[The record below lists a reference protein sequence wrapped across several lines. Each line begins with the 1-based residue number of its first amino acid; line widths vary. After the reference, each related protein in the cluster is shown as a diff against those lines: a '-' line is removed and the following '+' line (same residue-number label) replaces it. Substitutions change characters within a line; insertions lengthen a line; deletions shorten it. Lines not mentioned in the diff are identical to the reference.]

1 MDTPQ
6 LPSNKGVPLPPESSV
21 HWAVRMNYRN
31 RTGCSVIILCLLG
44 LQMHALGSASWLW
57 ILAALQFLAYPPLIY
72 QLALRDPHPMRTE
85 TWGMRLDA
93 LFLGLWT
100 GGLYFPLW
108 IAVAFW
114 ACSTLH
120 PIVFRGPRGFIDSAL
135 MQMAGAAVGYALTG
149 GKVQLETSA
158 AVTLLSI
165 VFLLVYLLVLT
176 MDAYRRAASLA
187 EVRRELRQSQQAL
200 LQRLTEI
207 ESLQGQLSEQANRD
221 PLTGLYNRRFLD
233 ASLER
238 ELAVAARTN
247 QALSVLLLDIDHF
260 KVINDGFGH
269 SAGDEVL
276 RQTGLLLLSLS
287 RKSDLCCR
295 YGGEEFLLL
304 MPQTS
309 LTQAQAHA
317 EKLRNA
323 MQTQTVQ
330 YGAHDISTTVSIGLA
345 SFPESALSAD
355 ALINGADH
363 ALYAAKRGGRNRVE
377 IMGPARGR

>member
-1 MDTPQ
+1 MDTPP
-6 LPSNKGVPLPPESSV
+6 LSSNEGVPSPPESSV

-31 RTGCSVIILCLLG
+31 RTGCSLIILCLLG
-44 LQMHALGSASWLW
+44 LHMHALGSAVWLW
-57 ILAALQFLAYPPLIY
+57 VLAALQFLVYPPLLY
-72 QLALRDPHPMRTE
+72 RLALRDPNPMRTE

-108 IAVAFW
+108 IGVALW
-114 ACSTLH
+114 ASSTLH
-120 PIVFRGPRGFIDSAL
+120 PIIFRGPKGFIDSAL
-135 MQMAGAAVGYALTG
+135 MLLAGAAGGYALTG

-165 VFLLVYLLVLT
+165 AFLLVYLLILT
-176 MDAYRRAASLA
+176 MDAYRRAATLI

-200 LQRLTEI
+200 QQRLTEI
-207 ESLQGQLSEQANRD
+207 EKLQGQLSEQANRD
-221 PLTGLYNRRFLD
+221 SLTDLYNRRFLD
-233 ASLER
+233 ASLQR
-238 ELAVAARTN
+238 ELTGAARAN
-247 QALSVLLLDIDHF
+247 QALSLLLLDIDHF
-260 KVINDGFGH
+260 KAINDGFGH

-276 RQTGLLLLSLS
+276 RKTGQLLLSLS

-309 LTQAQAHA
+309 LAQAQAHA
-317 EKLRNA
+317 EKIRNA
-323 MQTQTVQ
+323 MQMQRVR
-330 YGAHDISTTVSIGLA
+330 YAEHEISATISIGVA
-345 SFPESALSAD
+345 SFPGAAMSAD

-363 ALYAAKRGGRNRVE
+363 ALYKAKRGGRNRVE
-377 IMGPARGR
+377 VMDPAA

>member
-1 MDTPQ
+1 M
-6 LPSNKGVPLPPESSV
+6 
-21 HWAVRMNYRN
+21 
-31 RTGCSVIILCLLG
+31 IILCLLG
-44 LQMHALGSASWLW
+44 LHMHALGSASWLW
-57 ILAALQFLAYPPLIY
+57 MLAALQFLAYPPLIY
-72 QLALRDPHPMRTE
+72 RLALRDPNPMRTE

-135 MQMAGAAVGYALTG
+135 MQLAGAAVGYALTG

-165 VFLLVYLLVLT
+165 AFLLVYLLILT
-176 MDAYRRAASLA
+176 MDAYRRATTLA

-200 LQRLTEI
+200 QQRLTEI
-207 ESLQGQLSEQANRD
+207 ENLQGQLSEQANRD
-221 PLTGLYNRRFLD
+221 SLTGLYNRRFLD

-238 ELAVAARTN
+238 ELAGAARTN
-247 QALSVLLLDIDHF
+247 QALSLLLLDIDHF

-276 RQTGLLLLSLS
+276 RQTGQLLLSLS

-309 LTQAQAHA
+309 LAQAQACA
-317 EKLRNA
+317 EKIRTA
-323 MQTQTVQ
+323 MQTLRVQ
-330 YGAHDISTTVSIGLA
+330 YGAHDISATVSIGLA
-345 SFPESALSAD
+345 SFPGAASSAD
-355 ALINGADH
+355 ALIDGADH

-377 IMGPARGR
+377 IMGPGEGRRRSDHVLPQQLSPGAPTTNCQTAQFETRPNGPAQW